1 MASVILKNL
10 TKKFGKVI
18 AVNNVNLN
26 VNKGE
31 FIVLLG
37 PSGCGKTTLLRCIS
51 GLEKVTDGKIFF
63 NEKDVTNLPPKDRNI
78 SMVFQNYAVWP
89 HLKVYDNIAFPL
101 KIKKIS
107 QEEIDKKVNWAADI
121 LGITELL
128 ERFPHALSGGQR
140 QRVAVARA
148 IVMEPDVLLMDEP
161 LSNLDALL
169 RIKMRSE
176 IKKLQEN
183 IKVTTIYVTHDQVEA
198 MTMGD
203 RIAIFKSGKLLQLG
217 TSDEIYHH
225 PKNLFVA
232 GFIGS
237 PQMNFITVTIV
248 SKNGALYMENKNFS
262 ILLSDKSKDTLET
275 GVEYIFG
282 IRPEHIYIKEKE
294 GVPTKKFRG
303 NIYFVEALRSDTV
316 IHVNTDFGPIVI
328 KVPGDIDL
336 KEGEDME
343 FFIDLEK
350 IHVFDKKT
358 EEAIF

>member
-1 MASVILKNL
+1 MVSVTLENV
-10 TKKFGKVI
+10 TKQFGKVT
-18 AVNNVNLN
+18 AVNNVNIKIKN
-26 VNKGE
+26 GE

-51 GLEKVTDGKIFF
+51 GLEKVTEGRIFF
-63 NEKDVTNLPPKDRNI
+63 NEKEVTHLPPKERNI

-101 KIKKIS
+101 RIKKVPK
-107 QEEIDKKVNWAADI
+107 EEIDKKVDWAASI
-121 LGITELL
+121 LGIEELL
-128 ERFPHALSGGQR
+128 NRFPHELSGGQR

-148 IVMEPDVLLMDEP
+148 IVMEPQVLLMDEP

-169 RIKMRSE
+169 RVKMRSE
-176 IKKLQEN
+176 IKKLQEK

-203 RIAIFKSGKLLQLG
+203 RIAVFKLGRLLQLG

-237 PQMNFITVTIV
+237 PQMNFIEVTVTE
-248 SKNGALYMENKNFS
+248 KNGKLVAENKEFS
-262 ILLSDKSKDTLET
+262 VPIPEKHKGEVLREKS
-275 GVEYIFG
+275 YIFG
-282 IRPEHIYIKEKE
+282 IRPEHIYLKPQE
-294 GVPTKKFRG
+294 GVPTERYKG
-303 NIYFVEALRSDTV
+303 TIYFIEALRSDTV
-316 IHVNTDFGPIVI
+316 LHIETTFG
-328 KVPGDIDL
+328 KVVAKIPGDITL
-336 KEGEDME
+336 KEGENIE
-343 FFIDLEK
+343 FFFDLDK
-350 IHVFDKKT
+350 IHLFDKET

>member
-1 MASVILKNL
+1 MVSVTLENV
-10 TKKFGKVI
+10 TKQFGKVI
-18 AVNNVNLN
+18 AVNNVNIKIK
-26 VNKGE
+26 KGE

-51 GLEKVTDGKIFF
+51 GLEKVTSGKIYFD
-63 NEKDVTNLPPKDRNI
+63 EKEVTHLAPKDRNI

-101 KIKKIS
+101 KIKKVPNEDI
-107 QEEIDKKVNWAADI
+107 EKKVEWAASI
-121 LGITELL
+121 LGIEELL
-128 ERFPHALSGGQR
+128 GRYPHELSGGQR

-169 RIKMRSE
+169 RVKMRSE
-176 IKKLQEN
+176 IKKLQES

-203 RIAIFKSGKLLQLG
+203 RIAVFKKGKLLQLG

-225 PKNLFVA
+225 PTNLFVA

-237 PQMNFITVTIV
+237 PQMNFIEVEAKERDGIIYIET
-248 SKNGALYMENKNFS
+248 KDFS
-262 ILLSDKSKDTLET
+262 IPIPEQFRKAIEKDKK
-275 GVEYIFG
+275 YIFG
-282 IRPEHIYIKEKE
+282 IRPEHIYLKENPQ
-294 GVPTKKFRG
+294 VPTKKFKG
-303 NIYFVEALRSDTV
+303 NLYFVEALRSDTV
-316 IHVNTDFGPIVI
+316 LHINTSFGKIVAKI
-328 KVPGDIDL
+328 PGDVIL
-336 KEGEDME
+336 KEGEEVE
-343 FFIDLEK
+343 FYLDLEK
-350 IHVFDKKT
+350 IHIFNKET

>member
-1 MASVILKNL
+1 MVSVTLENV
-10 TKKFGKVI
+10 TKQFGKVV
-18 AVNNVNLN
+18 AVNNVNIKI
-26 VNKGE
+26 NKGE

-51 GLEKVTDGKIFF
+51 GLEKVTSGKIYFD
-63 NEKDVTNLPPKDRNI
+63 EKEVTHLAPKDRNI

-101 KIKKIS
+101 KIKKVPN
-107 QEEIDKKVNWAADI
+107 EEIEKKVEWAASI
-121 LGITELL
+121 LGIEELL
-128 ERFPHALSGGQR
+128 GRYPHELSGGQR

-169 RIKMRSE
+169 RVKMRSE

-203 RIAIFKSGKLLQLG
+203 RIAVFKKGKLLQLG

-225 PKNLFVA
+225 PSNLFVA

-237 PQMNFITVTIV
+237 PQMNFIEVETREKDGIIYVET
-248 SKNGALYMENKNFS
+248 KDFS
-262 ILLSDKSKDTLET
+262 IPIPEQFRKDIEKDKK
-275 GVEYIFG
+275 YIFG
-282 IRPEHIYIKEKE
+282 IRPEHIYLKEDPQ
-294 GVPTKKFRG
+294 VPTKKFKG
-303 NIYFVEALRSDTV
+303 DLYFVEALRSDTV
-316 IHVNTDFGPIVI
+316 LHINTNFGKIVAKI
-328 KVPGDIDL
+328 PGDVIL
-336 KEGEDME
+336 KEGEEVE
-343 FFIDLEK
+343 FYLDLEK
-350 IHVFDKKT
+350 IHIFDKET
-358 EEAIF
+358 GEAIF